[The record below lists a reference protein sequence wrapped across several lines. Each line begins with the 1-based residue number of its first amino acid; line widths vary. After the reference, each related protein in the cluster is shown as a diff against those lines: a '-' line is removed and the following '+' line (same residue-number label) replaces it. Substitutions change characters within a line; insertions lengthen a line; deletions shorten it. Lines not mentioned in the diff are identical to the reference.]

1 MQIRADLDDRE
12 ESVSK
17 KIRESET
24 EWIKYTLVV
33 GDKEMQEEKLIVR
46 DRVLGKQ
53 RVIILKDLVEE
64 IRTQIADKP
73 YQRLNLPSHL
83 SKRPQIMV

>member
-24 EWIKYTLVV
+24 EWIRYTLVV

-73 YQRLNLPSHL
+73 HQRLNLPSHL